1 MTRHRLWPV
10 ISILVGMVFA
20 IEAVAGAGGLAFAI
34 TGIAAGA
41 MYAIAGSLTR
51 GGGRGRDRA
60 RDRGRDR
67 R

>member
-10 ISILVGMVFA
+10 ISILVGMAFA

-51 GGGRGRDRA
+51 GGGGGRGRDRA
-60 RDRGRDR
+60 RNRDR